1 MLWCPLIYKIFGKKE
16 RFDYICTTNGLF
28 SDMKARIKNFFNLIA
43 GAILS
48 LLGFS
53 GCDLL
58 GFITPRAEY
67 GMPHADYKLIGSVD
81 GTDGPL
87 EGIEVKYRHKMGT
100 FTDENGTEKEE
111 WREESFHTDK
121 KGLVNAPLSDYD
133 AWMKSEDLQIVLTDV
148 DGHKNGLY
156 DRMVLDGNDIDISF
170 QEDKKGNWHTGSYT
184 IGFAARMKE
193 IIEMPAEY
201 GMPHAEYRII
211 GTVKDAKGNPIPG
224 IEVLTALWHIEGDD
238 QSQGPIIA
246 TQTATDGRFTAITS
260 EFPGFNIARLTL
272 NDIDGSENGGEFK
285 SGEAAASFS
294 QTSQGN
300 GHWDEGTFE
309 ADAGDIVLKK

>member
-1 MLWCPLIYKIFGKKE
+1 
-16 RFDYICTTNGLF
+16 
-28 SDMKARIKNFFNLIA
+28 MKARIKNFFNLIA

-111 WREESFHTDK
+111 WREESFQTDK
-121 KGLVNAPLSDYD
+121 EGRVSAALSDYD
-133 AWMKSEDLQIVLTDV
+133 AWMRSEDLQVVLTDV
-148 DGHKNGLY
+148 DGEKNGLY
-156 DRMVLDGNDIDISF
+156 EQMVLEGGNIDISF
-170 QEDKKGNWHTGSYT
+170 KEDKQGSWHTGSYI

-193 IIEMPAEY
+193 ITIMPAEY
-201 GMPHAEYRII
+201 GTPHAEYRII

-224 IEVLTALWHIEGDD
+224 IEVLAALWRVEGE
-238 QSQGPIIA
+238 SQDEGRITRA
-246 TQTATDGRFTAITS
+246 ETAADGTFTAQIS
-260 EFPGFNIARLTL
+260 EWPGYNIARLTL
-272 NDIDGSENGGEFK
+272 NDIDGSANGGEFK

-294 QTSQGN
+294 QTESGD
-300 GHWDEGTFE
+300 GKWYEGTFE